1 MAAAAL
7 GNTFSDV
14 LGIGSAYYVERMA
27 ESVGV
32 KPPKLT
38 PIQMEMKKS
47 RRSAN
52 IVIQFTNNQS

>member
-7 GNTFSDV
+7 GNTISDV
-14 LGIGSAYYVERMA
+14 LGIGSAYYIERMA

-38 PIQMEMKKS
+38 PIQLEMPSS
-47 RRSAN
+47 RRYAN
-52 IVIQFTNNQS
+52 FVCN